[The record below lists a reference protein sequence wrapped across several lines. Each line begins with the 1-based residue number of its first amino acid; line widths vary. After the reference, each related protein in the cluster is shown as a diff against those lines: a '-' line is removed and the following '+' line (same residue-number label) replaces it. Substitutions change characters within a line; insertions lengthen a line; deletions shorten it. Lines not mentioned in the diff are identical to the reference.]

1 MRALLISMIAG
12 ISAGFHHRNFSM
24 IFASSPI
31 SILATRYRF
40 NSKYFP
46 VRGCCLTLLLLAA
59 GSFSSIAAPPAKASW
74 SGVVTYVVDGDTVRV
89 RPPGGGKP
97 VAIRLEGIDAPEICQ
112 AFGTA
117 SRDALMRQVLGKR
130 VQVYGKR
137 HDDYGRL
144 LARLEFQGQDTGRW
158 MVTRGL
164 AWSYRV
170 GSSAGPYAAQQ
181 RRARAAGLGLFS
193 PALGTPPEYPAQ
205 FRRQHGS

>member
-1 MRALLISMIAG
+1 M
-12 ISAGFHHRNFSM
+12 FY
-24 IFASSPI
+24 ASSPI
-31 SILATRYRF
+31 TALADSYQF
-40 NSKYFP
+40 GSKYCPLKACF
-46 VRGCCLTLLLLAA
+46 LALLLLAA
-59 GSFSSIAAPPAKASW
+59 APFSAFAAPPAKAAW

-144 LARLEFQGQDTGRW
+144 LARLELQGQDTGKW
-158 MVTRGL
+158 MVARGL
-164 AWSYRV
+164 AWSYRFR
-170 GSSAGPYAAQQ
+170 SSPGPYASQQ
-181 RRARAAGLGLFS
+181 RRARSAGLGLFS
-193 PALGTPPEYPAQ
+193 PALGTPPVYPAQ
-205 FRRQHGS
+205 FRRQHGSCHPAGK